1 MADISTE
8 LRTIQQAEFGAQVRT
23 AIHDAIFKINEE
35 GGGSGQSMRVGVV
48 QQVVDHEGIILNR
61 VVGVQHQRVMSEY
74 EGVLPETVYDAVE
87 SICEQ
92 YDLGIDECQILYILQ
107 GRVKGENI
115 EPYQQYYKV
124 IVIPMA
130 TVPTN
135 SVMEVYS
142 STDPMYEDELFYT
155 VKRSTGTMYYTYA
168 DAINGFDPSTT
179 LYGEAIL
186 DSGWYRISDAFH
198 NCYLNN
204 DGSKQHWLPMHCNTT
219 FNPSIIIAY
228 DDNVE
233 FITT

>member
-8 LRTIQQAEFGAQVRT
+8 LRTIQQAEFGEQVRT

-61 VVGVQHQRVMSEY
+61 VVGVQHQRIMSEY

-87 SICEQ
+87 FICEQ
-92 YDLGIDECQILYILQ
+92 YDLKIDECQILYILQ
-107 GRVKGENI
+107 GRVKAEI
-115 EPYQQYYKV
+115 MEPYQQYYKV
-124 IVIPMA
+124 IVTPMGL
-130 TVPTN
+130 VPN
-135 SVMEVYS
+135 NAIMAIYS
-142 STDPMYEDELFYT
+142 YEDPMYEGELFYT
-155 VKRSTGTMYYTYA
+155 LKNSIDTMYFVDA

-186 DSGWYRISDAFH
+186 DSGWYRISNAFH